1 MLRKSL
7 LGLSFLILFTS
18 FALAVGAPY
27 WTTNGVTLSAN
38 SGTANANLAYG
49 LVGDSAGNYI
59 VVWSKGLST
68 DRNVYAQKVNASG
81 VPQWSAPVPI
91 CEAPN
96 VQKYIQIAEDG
107 SGGAVIAWMDKRDGV
122 SENVFAQR
130 VDSGGSVLWGT
141 DGKMVGQRQ
150 PGSLSMGRLKMAGDG
165 RGGAILAWENQIS
178 AIPGVSWDIYG
189 QKINSSGDYQWP
201 AAAPTIEGINVFGFK
216 FDQQNAAL
224 VAYSPAGSDDVG
236 AIIAGEESVKGNAR
250 IRIQKINPA
259 GETMWMG
266 SIGVYLSTIT
276 GSIYQRNAALLHD
289 GTGGIF
295 AVCEQAIGEP
305 PPYGDGAILAQKLN
319 SYGTPDAWGASG
331 VRVYQAASATG
342 MLLNPQIASDG
353 AGGIVV
359 VWSDGRNYT
368 APESNQFDI
377 YVQRLDSSGAR
388 LYSTPQPIC
397 TAAGLQILAV
407 GSAFTFNNLTASG
420 GYGIATWNDFRRTP
434 SMKYNDTNFDSPP
447 TSIITWETDVYAQKF
462 SISDGSTLWMA
473 GGVPLT
479 TAANLQLAP
488 SIVSDGS
495 GGSVV
500 AFSDSRL
507 ADINNIWAMAQR
519 VTDIDPTITSVT
531 TSSSYVISGTD
542 AALNNFGC
550 DPRTTVGDAAYGG
563 NNYVTLDGSR
573 AEVSNVVSWS
583 PKTIVVRGNEGVGP
597 HAISLS
603 AYGALASKS
612 IIIPGPG
619 PVFSEEY
626 LNDKKYIKG
635 DIIPVQFTLKAKVE
649 SPLGLDISG
658 IYLRIDN
665 RDPVITIPLSSYS
678 VNTKIL
684 TYTHPDSLLEGTHT
698 LDLYAKDIYDNYG
711 PLDSLSVKVGGEPV
725 LNPIPV
731 FDGTRPTTISF
742 VLPAASQVMLRIYSL
757 DGPVAWESGP
767 INATWGYNEYLF
779 NGRNSSGQLM
789 GNGIYPITMSVNGA
803 LKRRGHLVISY
814 NK

>member
-7 LGLSFLILFTS
+7 LGLSFLILSTS
-18 FALAVGAPY
+18 LSLAAGAPY
-27 WTTNGVTLSAN
+27 WNTNGVTLSAV
-38 SGTANANLAYG
+38 SGTGNASFVYG
-49 LVGDSAGNYI
+49 MVGDGAGNYI
-59 VVWSKGLST
+59 VAWSKGLSA
-68 DRNVYAQKVNASG
+68 DRNVYAQKVSAG
-81 VPQWSAPVPI
+81 GIPQWSAPVPI
-91 CEAPN
+91 CEAPDL
-96 VQKYIQIAEDG
+96 QKYVQIVADG

-122 SENVFAQR
+122 REDVYAQR
-130 VDSGGSVLWGT
+130 VDSGGSILWGT
-141 DGKMVGQRQ
+141 DGKMVGRRQ
-150 PGSLSMGRLKMAGDG
+150 LGTMTMGRLKMVGDG
-165 RGGAILAWENQIS
+165 KGGAILAWETQIS
-178 AIPGVSWDIYG
+178 GMMGVSWDIYG

-201 AAAPTIEGINVFGFK
+201 SSSPTIEGINIFGWIK
-216 FDQQNAAL
+216 DQQNPAL
-224 VAYSPAGSDDVG
+224 VGYFPEGSDDIG
-236 AIIAGEESVKGNAR
+236 ALIACEESEKGSTR
-250 IRIQKINPA
+250 IKIQKVNPA
-259 GETMWMG
+259 GNPLWGGG
-266 SIGVYLSTIT
+266 SGFFINFST
-276 GSIYQRNAALLHD
+276 GNLFQRNPVVLHD
-289 GTGGIF
+289 GSGGVF
-295 AVCEQAIGEP
+295 AVCEQSKGMP
-305 PPYGDGAILAQKLN
+305 PPYGTGSLLAQRLDN
-319 SYGTPDAWGASG
+319 YGSWEVWGANG

-359 VWSDGRNYT
+359 MWSDGRNYA
-368 APESNQFDI
+368 APDENQFDI
-377 YVQRLDSSGAR
+377 YVQRLDGSGAR

-397 TAAGLQILAV
+397 TAAGLQLLAV
-407 GSAFTFNNLTASG
+407 GSVFTFDNLNTSG
-420 GYGIATWNDFRRTP
+420 GYGIATWNDFRRAP
-434 SMKYNDTNFDSPP
+434 DIKYNDTNFDSPS
-447 TSIITWETDVYAQKF
+447 TSIVTWESDIYAQKF
-462 SISDGSTLWMA
+462 QISDGSVAWLSN
-473 GGVPLT
+473 GIPLT
-479 TAANLQLAP
+479 TASNMQLAP

-495 GGSVV
+495 GGGVV
-500 AFSDSRL
+500 AFSDSRY

-531 TSSSYVISGTD
+531 TASSYVIGGTSG
-542 AALNNFGC
+542 ALNNFGC

-573 AEVSNVVSWS
+573 VEVSNVVSWS

-597 HAISLS
+597 HTAAVT
-603 AYGALASKS
+603 AYGITAAKS

-626 LNDKKYIKG
+626 LNDKKYIKW

-711 PLDSLSVKVGGEPV
+711 PMDSLSVKVGGEPV

-779 NGRNSSGQLM
+779 NGKNSAGQLM
-789 GNGIYPITMSVNGA
+789 GNGIYPITMSVNGV

-814 NK
+814 K